1 MAMVPGPDDGAD
13 ENPRDTTDE
22 PLDDGPD
29 AHDGGHDGVHEGI
42 PYKPDPTPPRLSAW
56 IERNAD
62 GPDTYT
68 IAPDEAAGIDLMTR
82 WLTVPADIVLDAAE
96 MR

>member
-1 MAMVPGPDDGAD
+1 MATVPGPDDG
-13 ENPRDTTDE
+13 TDE
-22 PLDDGPD
+22 SPQDATEEALDDGPD
-29 AHDGGHDGVHEGI
+29 GQGVGHDGDHDGG
-42 PYKPDPTPPRLSAW
+42 PCQPDATPPRLSAW

-68 IAPDEAAGIDLMTR
+68 VAPGEATGIDLMTR
-82 WLTVPADIVLDAAE
+82 WLTVPADIVRDTSE